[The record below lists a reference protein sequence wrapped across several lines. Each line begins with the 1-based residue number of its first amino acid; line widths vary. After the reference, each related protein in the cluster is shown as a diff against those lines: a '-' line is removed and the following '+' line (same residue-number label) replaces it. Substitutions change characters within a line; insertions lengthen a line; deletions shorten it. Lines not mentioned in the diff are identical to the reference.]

1 MNFSFNAHSDPAMK
15 TRSMTLLVLAEVA
28 AMSLWFVS
36 SAILV
41 DLRTEVSLSAFQS
54 AMLVSGVAAGF
65 VIGAL
70 YVAMSGIADRYDPRK
85 VFALSA
91 VLAAVANGLMLIVP
105 PGGVFSIA
113 LRIVTG
119 FALAGVYPVGMKIAV
134 GWGLKDRGWLIGLLV
149 GGLTLGSASP
159 HLLAFLGGANW
170 RLTTL
175 LASLLALLAAVLV
188 SFTRAGPHHAAAA
201 KMNPRVITLAWTDKR
216 LRRAFLG
223 YLGHM
228 WELYALWAWIAPA
241 AAASFVLQ
249 MSLDEATQLS
259 KLTAF
264 IAIGSGALLCPF
276 AGKLADALGKAE
288 LTIVSMAISGS
299 SAIAAAVVFGGPV
312 WLVLAVFVVW
322 GLSVIPDSAQF
333 SAMVADLAP
342 PESSGSLM
350 SLQTALGFALT
361 IITVQATPLLAELIG
376 WPGLFCVLALG
387 PIVGIV
393 SMSGLTRRRLNV
405 STDTT

>member
-1 MNFSFNAHSDPAMK
+1 MK
-15 TRSMTLLVLAEVA
+15 LRSMTLLVLAEVA

-41 DLRTEVSLSAFQS
+41 ELQREIELNALQS

-70 YVAMSGIADRYDPRK
+70 YVAISGIADRYDPRK

-91 VLAAVANGLMLIVP
+91 LVAALANALMLLAE
-105 PGGVFSIA
+105 PGGVLSIG
-113 LRIVTG
+113 LRIATG
-119 FALAGVYPVGMKIAV
+119 FSLAGVYPVGMKIAV
-134 GWGLKDRGWLIGLLV
+134 GWGMKDRGWLVGLLV

-159 HLLAFLGGANW
+159 HLLSYFGGSDW

-175 LASLLALLAAVLV
+175 SASVLAVMAAVLV
-188 SFTRAGPHHAAAA
+188 MFTKPGPYHTAAA
-201 KMNPRVITLAWTDKR
+201 KMNFGAIALAWTDTR
-216 LRRAFLG
+216 LRRAYLG

-241 AAASFVLQ
+241 AAASFMLQ
-249 MSLDEATQLS
+249 TDTEQAREWS

-264 IAIGSGALLCPF
+264 VAIGSGALLCPF
-276 AGKLADALGKAE
+276 AGRLADAVGKAE
-288 LTIVSMAISGS
+288 LTILAMAVSGV
-299 SAIAAAVVFGGPV
+299 SALMAAVVFGGPV
-312 WLVLAVFVVW
+312 WLVAAVFVIW

-342 PESSGSLM
+342 PESAGSLM

-361 IITVQATPLLAELIG
+361 ILTVQATPLVVEAFG
-376 WPGLFCVLALG
+376 WPWLFCVLALG
-387 PIVGIV
+387 PVVGIV
-393 SMSGLTRRRLNV
+393 SMSGLTKARLNAM
-405 STDTT
+405 

>member
-1 MNFSFNAHSDPAMK
+1 MI
-15 TRSMTLLVLAEVA
+15 LLVLAEVA

-41 DLRTEVSLSAFQS
+41 DLQNEITLTALQS

-65 VIGAL
+65 VAGAL

-85 VFALSA
+85 VFAVSA
-91 VLAAVANGLMLIVP
+91 LLAAVANVLMLVAS
-105 PGGVFSIA
+105 PGGFVSIL
-113 LRIVTG
+113 LRVITG

-134 GWGLKDRGWLIGLLV
+134 GWGTRDRGWLVGLLV

-159 HLLAFLGGANW
+159 HLLSFLGGANW
-170 RLTTL
+170 RLTTV
-175 LASLLALLAAVLV
+175 LASVLAIVAATLV
-188 SFTRAGPHHAAAA
+188 MFTRLGPHHSVAA
-201 KMNPRVITLAWTDKR
+201 KMNPKVITLAWTDKR
-216 LRRAFLG
+216 LRRAYLG

-241 AAASFVLQ
+241 VAASYLLQ
-249 MSLDEATQLS
+249 IDAEQAVQLS

-276 AGKLADALGKAE
+276 AGKLADAVGKAE
-288 LTIVSMAISGS
+288 LTILSMAISGG
-299 SAIAAAVVFGGPV
+299 SAVMAAAVFGGPI
-312 WLVLAVFVVW
+312 WLVAIVFIIW

-333 SAMVADLAP
+333 SALVADLAP
-342 PESSGSLM
+342 PESAGSLM

-361 IITVQATPLLAELIG
+361 IVTVQLTPLFASWLG
-376 WPGLFCVLALG
+376 WPALFLVLALG
-387 PIVGIV
+387 PAFGIV
-393 SMSGLTRRRLNV
+393 SMLGLRRSGL
-405 STDTT
+405 S

>member
-1 MNFSFNAHSDPAMK
+1 
-15 TRSMTLLVLAEVA
+15 MTLLVLAEVA

-41 DLRTEVSLSAFQS
+41 DLRSEVSLNALQS

-65 VIGAL
+65 VVGAL

-85 VFALSA
+85 VFAMSA
-91 VLAAVANGLMLIVP
+91 VLAAVANGLMLVVP
-105 PGGVFSIA
+105 PGGAISIA

-149 GGLTLGSASP
+149 GGLTLGSAAP

-175 LASLLALLAAVLV
+175 LASVLALVAAVLV
-188 SFTRAGPHHAAAA
+188 SFTRAGPHHAASA
-201 KMNPRVITLAWTDKR
+201 KMNPRVITLAWTDTR
-216 LRRAFLG
+216 IRRAFLG

-241 AAASFVLQ
+241 AAASYLLQ
-249 MSLDEATQLS
+249 TNAIEAAQLS

-288 LTIVSMAISGS
+288 LTIVSMAISGA
-299 SAIAAAVVFGGPV
+299 SAVAAAVVFGGPV
-312 WLVLAVFVVW
+312 WLVLTVFVIW

-333 SAMVADLAP
+333 SAMVADFAP
-342 PESSGSLM
+342 PEISGSLM

-361 IITVQATPLLAELIG
+361 IITVQVTPLLAGIIG

-387 PIVGIV
+387 PVVGIL
-393 SMSGLTRRRLNV
+393 SMTGLTRARLAL
-405 STDTT
+405 T